1 VSAGRWLEFPPLL
14 GLLALLVGSLL
25 FVIMSSHIAGPPPPP
40 LVSIVIPAHNAAGT
54 LEECVGSA
62 LDQDYDGPIEVC
74 VYDDASSDETSTVLT
89 KLVEARPPCSSLRSR
104 TLVIRNAA
112 DVGTSRPHGPAFAR
126 NEAVS
131 VSRGEYL
138 CLLDSDDVALPCR
151 VRLQLALALN
161 QSDPS
166 RVLVGGG
173 FTRLP
178 EGSTAAYTDWCN
190 TVAAAELALQQWREC
205 TVIQPTWFMAR
216 SLYDAVGGWDEVLP
230 PFLAAELA
238 PGPGCAAGEGK
249 GSAATGAASDQSAG
263 AAVEV
268 ARATRGINPESVT
281 PVSYALGAAKEGDS
295 GVDAMPAA
303 SACSPPVVAPAAASA
318 IAGPGASKQTPAA
331 PRLPATAILD
341 TPPLR
346 IPRAREDGGAALAAY
361 AFRSFPE
368 DTLFYHRALAL
379 GAALARVPQ
388 PLIVYRYSE
397 GSQSWRIPRRL
408 LLAVRVALFEE
419 RVLGLRRSASAVA
432 AGSAAAKSGSKG
444 DGRADG
450 DSQGEAAV
458 ARESDRGAHTDG
470 AAAESGAAATSTPAG
485 ERGSSA
491 SSCSEPSRATSA
503 SAFWDTFTIWGAG
516 RDGKAFYGALSDAG
530 KRRVAAFCDLDARKI
545 GQRYPPPLAQPR
557 PPKAPKPDKAA
568 KAAARAAAAAMLSAE
583 AAAAGGG
590 ASVQPAVLAGVPPAA
605 APQGAADGACGPAP
619 ASMDVVHSGT
629 GASTGADAAT
639 RANGGGGAGAGHAP
653 AAKRRR
659 LSEAGDSCVDG
670 AENGAACSAAGPA
683 AGGDIVLEGCAA
695 PSMEAT
701 SAMPLLREGAPPLS
715 MCRTCGDAAA
725 GPGSGGT
732 AQRCGCKLS
741 RSNFVSSAASGGPAA
756 TPAGS
761 VHSSA
766 AASARSQA
774 AISVADAASL
784 PPHPRGVP
792 IVHFSAIQPPA
803 VICVA
808 LGSGGRGDDVRRNV
822 ASVRGLVEGQTAWFF
837 V

>member
-1 VSAGRWLEFPPLL
+1 MAG
-14 GLLALLVGSLL
+14 
-25 FVIMSSHIAGPPPPP
+25 PPP
-40 LVSIVIPAHNAAGT
+40 LVSIIIPAHNAAGT
-54 LEECVGSA
+54 LEECVASA

-74 VYDDASSDETSTVLT
+74 VFDDASSDETSTVLT
-89 KLVEARPPCSSLRSR
+89 KLVEARPFSGGLRSR

-112 DVGTSRPHGPAFAR
+112 DAGTSRPHGPAFAR

-151 VRLQLALALN
+151 VRLQLALALG
-161 QSDPS
+161 QVDPS

-190 TVAAAELALQQWREC
+190 TVAGAELSLQQWREC

-230 PFLAAELA
+230 PFLAAELG
-238 PGPGCAAGEGK
+238 PGPVCAAGDGK
-249 GSAATGAASDQSAG
+249 ESAAAGASSGQSAG
-263 AAVEV
+263 AAAAA
-268 ARATRGINPESVT
+268 ARAASCISTEGGT
-281 PVSYALGAAKEGDS
+281 PVSYALGSAKQEGA
-295 GVDAMPAA
+295 GADAMPAA
-303 SACSPPVVAPAAASA
+303 SSCRSSAVGYAAPVAASVA
-318 IAGPGASKQTPAA
+318 AGPGASKPSAAA

-341 TPPLR
+341 APPLR
-346 IPRAREDGGAALAAY
+346 IPRAREDGGAALAAH

-419 RVLGLRRSASAVA
+419 RVLGLRRRAAAEVA
-432 AGSAAAKSGSKG
+432 AAAAAAAAVTSESKG
-444 DGRADG
+444 GGRADG
-450 DSQGEAAV
+450 DSRGEAAV
-458 ARESDRGAHTDG
+458 AGESGLSAHTDG
-470 AAAESGAAATSTPAG
+470 AAAVPGASATPAAATATAAAG
-485 ERGSSA
+485 RSDSNSA
-491 SSCSEPSRATSA
+491 SSCSGSSGAVCASA
-503 SAFWDTFTIWGAG
+503 SAAPPATARPAPFWSTFTIWGAG

-557 PPKAPKPDKAA
+557 APKAPRPDKAA
-568 KAAARAAAAAMLSAE
+568 RAAARAAAAAMLSE
-583 AAAAGGG
+583 AAVAGGVAAG
-590 ASVQPAVLAGVPPAA
+590 QPAVPTESPPAA
-605 APQGAADGACGPAP
+605 APQSAADGAGGPA
-619 ASMDVVHSGT
+619 AGCTDVIHSGT
-629 GASTGADAAT
+629 GATAA
-639 RANGGGGAGAGHAP
+639 ALHSGSGEGHAP

-659 LSEAGDSCVDG
+659 LSEVDAVDSCVDSAMRPVASG
-670 AENGAACSAAGPA
+670 DIAMESGAA
-683 AGGDIVLEGCAA
+683 
-695 PSMEAT
+695 
-701 SAMPLLREGAPPLS
+701 APPMDSATVLPKVSGLPLS
-715 MCRTCGDAAA
+715 GCRACDSAAA
-725 GPGSGGT
+725 GPGSDGT
-732 AQRCGCKLS
+732 ARRCGCKLS
-741 RSNFVSSAASGGPAA
+741 RSSFASSAAPASPAA
-756 TPAGS
+756 ARAGS
-761 VHSSA
+761 LHGGA
-766 AASARSQA
+766 AATTQNQA
-774 AISVADAASL
+774 GATVTDAASL

-792 IVHFSAIQPPA
+792 IVHFSAIRPPA